1 MKRAFVLVGV
11 GRTGRLPT
19 LPAVA
24 GGLQAIRD
32 WIQGQGVPDELITS
46 LDDSDGSPVEVGQV
60 FQAIKTYADS
70 RTVEQLV
77 VYFCGHGVVN
87 DGSELWLLSGAP
99 DDPSAAVNVA
109 KSVRLAERGVIP
121 HVVLLSDACRSQA
134 ASLQFGEV
142 TGSSAF
148 PNPNTA
154 GSGKVDVF
162 YATRVGENAHQVAEE
177 QAGAAIAEA
186 ARVFHAV
193 WSEVVAEALSGA
205 HPRLLETVSIG
216 GSEVDVVRPWSL
228 DDALPGLLSERLAGL
243 GVLGQVIQVPYSR
256 ITSNSKAVWLSQ
268 LPHVAPAAPSPAAP
282 APPPAPPP
290 PSDAEPPTDGEQP
303 RRPRRNRGGR
313 QLVDE
318 VPPTR
323 PPAPVKVDPAD
334 VWASDAAS
342 RLTLAAQRAG
352 DAPLTVLSVT
362 DNGPESTPFT
372 IVRRDSSAVL
382 ATTGELVLLLP
393 NFGGRRCTVFLEEGG
408 VVDVRWRSS
417 PQELT
422 TDPLWRSTVASR
434 ARFGLRW
441 PGAVP
446 DEAIERAVE
455 ASGEDPSVAVYVAYG
470 LVEAG
475 FRSHVPVL
483 LERLRAQAAPVPYDV
498 ALLAEDLSHHDGPAI
513 PLLTTGWSLLGDD
526 GVAPMP
532 SMPGRYASLW
542 TAFRPGSIDTLEHLL
557 SLPHP

>member
-1 MKRAFVLVGV
+1 MLSVKRAFVLVGV
-11 GRTGRLPT
+11 GRTGRLPI

-32 WIQGQGVPDELITS
+32 WIRGQGVPEELITC
-46 LDDSDGSPVEVGQV
+46 LDDSDGTPVEVGQV
-60 FQAIKTYADS
+60 FQAIRKYADS

-121 HVVLLSDACRSQA
+121 HVVFLTDACRSQA

-142 TGSSAF
+142 TGSSVF

-154 GSGKVDVF
+154 GSRKVDVF

-177 QAGAAIAEA
+177 EAGAAVEEA
-186 ARVFHAV
+186 ARAFHAV
-193 WSEVVAEALSGA
+193 WSEVVAEALSGV
-205 HPRLLETVSIG
+205 HPRLLETVSAG
-216 GSEVDVVRPWSL
+216 GSQVDVVRPWSL
-228 DDALPGLLSERLAGL
+228 HHTLPELLSERFARL
-243 GVLGQVIQVPYSR
+243 GVLGQVVQFPDSR
-256 ITSNSKAVWLSQ
+256 ITSDPKAVWLSQ
-268 LPHVAPAAPSPAAP
+268 LPHD
-282 APPPAPPP
+282 APPP

-303 RRPRRNRGGR
+303 RRPRRYRGGP
-313 QLVDE
+313 QPVEE
-318 VPPTR
+318 VPPMR
-323 PPAPVKVDPAD
+323 PRAPVLVDPAD
-334 VWASDAAS
+334 DTASAAAS
-342 RLTLAAQRAG
+342 RLARAAQPAS

-362 DNGPESTPFT
+362 DDGPESTPFKV
-372 IVRRDSSAVL
+372 VRRYSGAVL

-393 NFGGRRCTVFLEEGG
+393 SFGGRLCTVFLEEGG
-408 VVDVRWRSS
+408 VADVRWHSS
-417 PQELT
+417 LQEPT

-434 ARFGLRW
+434 ARFGLGW
-441 PGAVP
+441 PGAIP
-446 DEAIERAVE
+446 DDAIERAAE
-455 ASGEDPSVAVYVAYG
+455 ASGEDPSVVVYVAYA

-483 LERLRAQAAPVPYDV
+483 LERLRAAASPVPYDV
-498 ALLAEDLSHHDGPAI
+498 ALLAENLAHFDGPAI
-513 PLLTTGWSLLGDD
+513 PLLTAGWSLLGDD

-532 SMPGRYASLW
+532 TMAGRYASLW
-542 TAFRPGSIDTLEHLL
+542 TAFRPGSIDTLEHLQNP
-557 SLPHP
+557 PHA